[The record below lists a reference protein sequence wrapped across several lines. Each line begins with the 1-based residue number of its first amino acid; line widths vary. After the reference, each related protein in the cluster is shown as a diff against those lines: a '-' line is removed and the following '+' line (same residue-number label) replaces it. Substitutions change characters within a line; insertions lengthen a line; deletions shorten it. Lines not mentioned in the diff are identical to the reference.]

1 MTRKARLK
9 MINENMIKF
18 GPLPKDYDDFCEYSV
33 HKENNYIFYT
43 KCNDEAY
50 CTGCKT
56 HGTMK
61 LLRNKPVHNKYNVCS
76 CCGRNVKAKSTAYGR
91 KTLEHVEW
99 SLFVEVILD
108 NVLFR
113 YVRSIKRF
121 DTPDNPTI
129 ENKELLRAV
138 LDLKTKSLKWFG
150 CYDKEWNNYRK
161 SSSFY
166 ISIYRE
172 PIASVILYNVDLERE
187 LRDTSLKYSQI
198 NKIIDYEEVKKQ
210 SDFMYADKHK
220 RISDALASYLQT
232 ILYYPHLEKMIK
244 CGLLKMALDEYQ
256 STSSRYVDVEK
267 KKLHENLKLTKY
279 EYKVL
284 SSLTCPHWSHIDI
297 IKAFRRQ
304 NKVMI
309 TNEIINDLRTLNRNY
324 DSVIDLMQVMSY
336 DKALIRYKEGG
347 YKYVDYIKMA
357 IALNYDL
364 RNDSVVW
371 PQDLE
376 RAHDTAVTLFNKE
389 KAKKLKQRM
398 LNLAKEYNFENDY
411 YKIVIP
417 KSSNEIVREGQKL
430 HHCVASYVDDVAA
443 GKTTI
448 LFVRKKEDIK
458 TPYFTIE
465 IKNGELIQAHGLK
478 NCDPPEDVDQFI
490 KDFLSYLDAINNGCK
505 VKMQSKVVA

>member
-1 MTRKARLK
+1 MTRKARLQ
-9 MINENMIKF
+9 MIAENMMKF

-61 LLRNKPVHNKYNVCS
+61 LIRNKPVHNKYNVCS
-76 CCGRNVKAKSTAYGR
+76 CCGRNVKAKSTTYGR

-99 SLFVEVILD
+99 SLFVEVIPD

-138 LDLKTKSLKWFG
+138 LNEKSKKLLWFG
-150 CYDKEWNNYRK
+150 YYDDEWCNYRK
-161 SSSFY
+161 TYCYY

-172 PIASVILYNVDLERE
+172 PASEVILYNLDLQKE
-187 LRDTSLKYSQI
+187 LAQTPYAHSEI
-198 NKIIDYEEVKKQ
+198 NKVIEYKKVNKQ
-210 SDFMYADKHK
+210 SDCLYTDEHT
-220 RISDALASYLQT
+220 RICDTLASYLQST
-232 ILYYPHLEKMIK
+232 LFCPWIEKFIK
-244 CGLLKMALDEYQ
+244 CGFLNMAFSHHIAGEQYIDR
-256 STSSRYVDVEK
+256 TK
-267 KKLHENLKLTKY
+267 TKLHEILKITKY
-279 EYKVL
+279 EYKVF
-284 SSLTCPHWSHIDI
+284 SSLACPDWHDIDI
-297 IKAFRRQ
+297 IKSFRETK
-304 NKVMI
+304 KVI
-309 TNEIINDLRTLNRNY
+309 TNEIIYDLRMLSCNY
-324 DSVIDLMQVMSY
+324 ENVIDLMKAMSY
-336 DKALIRYKEGG
+336 EKALSRYKEAG
-347 YKYVDYIKMA
+347 YTYADYIKMA
-357 IALNYDL
+357 IILNYDL

-490 KDFLSYLDAINNGCK
+490 KDFLSYLNAINNGCK